1 MPERN
6 GLRAPFNVVA
16 AFSREDDAGVAVD
29 ALATRGVPPMA
40 ITMHRPD
47 ENEDGDESADSEA
60 SRAFGAAFTLGLLGI
75 VVGVLT
81 GLAWAYVFSSGFSPA
96 PVVALAG
103 VAGLAGAPIGF
114 GVGGPALKRR
124 LSEEPGAPAPP
135 AAGRDVLVAL
145 HICDCRLAE
154 RTAALLR
161 GLGAER
167 VDLFDARGT
176 PLPWQV
182 SERRGR

>member
-1 MPERN
+1 MSERS

-16 AFSREDDAGVAVD
+16 AFSREDDASVAVD

-75 VVGVLT
+75 VLGVLT
-81 GLAWAYVFSSGFSPA
+81 GLAWTYVFSSGFSPA
-96 PVVALAG
+96 PVVAVAG
-103 VAGLAGAPIGF
+103 VAGLAGAMIGS
-114 GVGGPALKRR
+114 GVGGPVPDA
-124 LSEEPGAPAPP
+124 SP
-135 AAGRDVLVAL
+135 AADRGVLVAL
-145 HICDCRLAE
+145 HICDWGLAE

-176 PLPWQV
+176 PF
-182 SERRGR
+182 SGRRERR